1 MYLLPY
7 LRLDGGEGAQYTDNF
22 YDQRS
27 KPGPLLLSDMSALLG
42 YEAFSIL
49 KCSGVRMW
57 TGDYQDHYS
66 TTDLLCAPKLKV
78 QLIYELQLSLVLSHT
93 SNVFKL
99 FFLRQGLIIALYCLE
114 LVDHQAGLQLT
125 REPPVSDSPV
135 VGLSA
140 GHGPLS
146 TYFLMEQNVKYLDSS
161 LFSSS
166 KIVLLRNNSPSAQH
180 PSTLQPVPIQHF
192 LFTAMVKQKQQRQLI
207 CPNSPW
213 VQCLS
218 KP

>member
-1 MYLLPY
+1 MHLLPS

-27 KPGPLLLSDMSALLG
+27 KPGLLSLSDMSALLG

-49 KCSGVRMW
+49 KCSGLRMW

-66 TTDLLCAPKLKV
+66 TTDLLCAPKLKA

-99 FFLRQGLIIALYCLE
+99 FFLRQGLIIALHCLE
-114 LVDHQAGLQLT
+114 LVDQAGLQLT
-125 REPPVSDSPV
+125 REPPASDSPV

-140 GHGPLS
+140 GPGPLR

-166 KIVLLRNNSPSAQH
+166 KIVLLRNNSPSPPFSQ
-180 PSTLQPVPIQHF
+180 F
-192 LFTAMVKQKQQRQLI
+192 LFSISFSQQ
-207 CPNSPW
+207 W
-213 VQCLS
+213 
-218 KP
+218 